1 LDFEDISVWSLSFS
15 DLEFV
20 HGYRHQTRIGVAA
33 QLLFF
38 RCNGYFPST
47 LAEIAQD
54 ALDYVCDQTGEPAA
68 LAGSYRLAGDIARRH
83 RLQILRFLGFRR
95 AGEGEKAAL
104 CEYLSEIARSVGAN
118 SAELA
123 EKGYAWALQNKVF
136 IPSRAIM
143 ERLTRSALHAF
154 SERLLDETC
163 GRMSVETRLAL
174 EASLSDPRGQHG
186 FLRLKED
193 VGAATLDNVLDAAS
207 RLDFVQSLVLPF
219 EVVASIHPSWIKMLM
234 RRVEGET
241 AAEMRRHGETK
252 RLGLLAIY
260 IMSRRAQLLDG
271 LVDLLIEVVHR
282 IGTKSRR
289 KVINRIATDIE
300 KVHGKER
307 LLVNIATAAMETPDG
322 KVAEVIFP
330 VAGAARLK
338 AIIEEHRAK

>member
-1 LDFEDISVWSLSFS
+1 MDFEDISVWNLSFS

-68 LAGSYRLAGDIARRH
+68 LAGSYKLAGDIARRH

-95 AGEGEKAAL
+95 AGDGEKAAL
-104 CEYLSEIARSVGAN
+104 CEYLSEIAGSVGAN

-143 ERLTRSALHAF
+143 ERLVRSALHMF
-154 SERLLDETC
+154 SEGILELTC
-163 GRMSVETRLAL
+163 GHLPVETRLAL
-174 EASLSDPRGQHG
+174 EASLSDPRGQQG

-193 VGAATLDNVLDAAS
+193 VGAATLDNVLADAG
-207 RLDFVQSLVLPF
+207 RLEFVQSLDFPF
-219 EVVASIHPSWIKMLM
+219 DILDSVHPS
-234 RRVEGET
+234 
-241 AAEMRRHGETK
+241 
-252 RLGLLAIY
+252 
-260 IMSRRAQLLDG
+260 
-271 LVDLLIEVVHR
+271 
-282 IGTKSRR
+282 
-289 KVINRIATDIE
+289 
-300 KVHGKER
+300 
-307 LLVNIATAAMETPDG
+307 
-322 KVAEVIFP
+322 
-330 VAGAARLK
+330 
-338 AIIEEHRAK
+338 